1 MPSMVEVLGCPMG
14 SRHLSLLGEY
24 WEMNS
29 TAVSPCW
36 HRVSRGWWM
45 LSPSLL
51 PLWWRAVG
59 QGAAGAPRSKP
70 RGPEQ
75 RRRCGSLQEVMKAV
89 FPFPTMPASTPVGT
103 WWGGHPQTR
112 PGPFSLP
119 TGTGPKGEKGEKGER
134 GLKGDSGTGGIVGM
148 GSVKGEKV
156 GERVDPGG
164 SRMPVTVTVFAF
176 HTFSSLFLSC
186 RGRKENWALR

>member
-89 FPFPTMPASTPVGT
+89 FPLPHHASQHTSRDMVGWPSPNT
-103 WWGGHPQTR
+103 TR
-112 PGPFSLP
+112 
-119 TGTGPKGEKGEKGER
+119 
-134 GLKGDSGTGGIVGM
+134 
-148 GSVKGEKV
+148 
-156 GERVDPGG
+156 
-164 SRMPVTVTVFAF
+164 
-176 HTFSSLFLSC
+176 SLFPSH
-186 RGRKENWALR
+186 RHWPQR